1 MCRSANNPQGKRR
14 CPAQSDPAKKAAY
27 NARRRQRYQELK
39 GASAPEFSST
49 PDFAYMSED
58 ELFSEE
64 NVDMYM
70 NGECYRL
77 ANSLY
82 ALGRAEGYPWKFVSI
97 VPDSEGM
104 EGQWVH
110 MAVLTEKNELL
121 DMDGLN
127 NLNEI
132 VYANQNF
139 LEERWD
145 YEVQSMHARKTGEK
159 DYSVK
164 AKMVA
169 IENDAQYQKM
179 IKGQGQGYV
188 TDDMAAD
195 FAKHLFA
202 WYQQQNLT

>member
-1 MCRSANNPQGKRR
+1 MCRSSNHPQGKRR
-14 CPAQSDPAKKAAY
+14 CPAQSDPVKKVAY
-27 NARRRQRYQELK
+27 NARRRQRYQENK
-39 GASAPEFSST
+39 VASMQVSTEAPAFI
-49 PDFAYMSED
+49 PMGED

-82 ALGRAEGYPWKFVSI
+82 ALGRAEGLPWKFVSI
-97 VPDSEGM
+97 VPDVHGM

-110 MAVLTEKNELL
+110 MAILTEKNELL

-127 NLNEI
+127 NLDEI

-145 YEVQSMHARKTGEK
+145 YEVQSMYSRKTGEK

-164 AKMVA
+164 AKMVP
-169 IENDAQYQKM
+169 IEDDAHYQRL

-188 TDDMAAD
+188 TDEMAAD

-202 WYQQQNLT
+202 WYQKQ